1 MIRRP
6 LLSAVVALL
15 SAGALAA
22 PALAGDEWCPADPA
36 VVVRT
41 PGGNTV
47 VVHVTVWALG
57 AEHRAALRDA
67 AIVTT
72 ARAASSIATDVE
84 IQVTVPNDAYA
95 TGFSTRA
102 VVSTLPW
109 EAGTVLATDGGK
121 SGQAMKLRFRLDVP

>member
-1 MIRRP
+1 M
-6 LLSAVVALL
+6 LSTAVAGLGVVAV
-15 SAGALAA
+15 AA
-22 PALAGDEWCPADPA
+22 PAMAGDEWCPTDPA

-41 PGGNTV
+41 PAGNTV
-47 VVHVTVWALG
+47 VVHVTSWALG
-57 AEHRAALRDA
+57 AEHAAALRDA

-72 ARAASSIATDVE
+72 ATAASSSATDVE

-102 VVSTLPW
+102 VASTLPW